1 MATANACATPP
12 SRLNIKRAPPFATHI
27 HIVLVVSFFDLGLC
41 LCMQLCLKF
50 LCMLHARLQRR
61 AMHFCMQTLVFLC
74 MLHARVRH
82 GVMLFGKQAQGCS
95 WCLNSLTVHSTT
107 MSLLHKT
114 RASSC
119 RFPSVVVHL
128 RWHLEAPSSFL
139 RAWTEPGPE
148 KTTLNVMYTEV
159 LV

>member
-12 SRLNIKRAPPFATHI
+12 SRLNIERAPPFATHI

-41 LCMQLCLKF
+41 LCMQPCLKF
-50 LCMLHARLQRR
+50 LCMLHTWLQRR

-107 MSLLHKT
+107 MSLLHKI

-119 RFPSVVVHL
+119 CFPSVVVHL
-128 RWHLEAPSSFL
+128 RPSRGSFIL
-139 RAWTEPGPE
+139 PQSLA
-148 KTTLNVMYTEV
+148 LCYHI
-159 LV
+159 